1 LNRFIEQIKTFYAE
15 LDEVRRRMLVGGL
28 LAGILA
34 VGATTWWASQ
44 EVYVPLLSGSPVD
57 QVRRVAGALE
67 TGEVPYR
74 ISSDGGRLDVP
85 QQHMGKAWV
94 LAASVDVLPSISD
107 VAAMPKVLTPGQ
119 QDWAFNRAREGD
131 IARMINQIHSVAA
144 TRVTIVPRE
153 EGTYFGEERPA
164 SASVLIRTVTAA
176 SLTQQQ
182 IRGITNLVANSVD
195 GLESD
200 GVTLVDDKGTLLASG
215 AKQEDL
221 FGEGDAGKLLEY
233 KIGVEQRLASSVG
246 RALSPVLGNTTDFS
260 VTATVELDLISRET
274 VSLEINVDRQAV
286 MSEQVEESTQINT
299 ATGGVPGVNANLPER
314 GGAKGLERSAGKD
327 ESAESL
333 GSTFNYAYPTV
344 EQVSRS
350 SAGGVER
357 LSVAVQI
364 NQERIVSLVKSKNP
378 EASEE
383 EIQVEV
389 EVLQAQLEEAVK
401 TAVGFKEGRDQVEVS
416 FLPFSE
422 VALVEATGTS
432 VVSASEWMRYGIAAL
447 GLVLF
452 FAFVVRPVIAK
463 LPEAAKPKPSKKKL
477 AAVAAR
483 GGAGGVG
490 GDDDDE
496 LSDDE
501 DLASRLRNLVD
512 NYQAVTADDLNML
525 VEREAEAA
533 AQVIRLWTRHG

>member
-1 LNRFIEQIKTFYAE
+1 MNRFIEQIKTFYAE
-15 LDEVRRRMLVGGL
+15 LDASRRRMLVGGL
-28 LAGILA
+28 VAALLA
-34 VGATTWWASQ
+34 VGGTTWWASQ

-67 TGEVPYR
+67 TEEVPYR

-85 QQHMGKAWV
+85 EQFMGKAWV
-94 LAASVDVLPSISD
+94 LAASVDVLPSLSD
-107 VAAMPKVLTPGQ
+107 VADMPKVLTPGQ

-144 TRVTIVPRE
+144 TRVTVVPRE

-164 SASVLIRTVTAA
+164 SASVLIRTVTGAT
-176 SLTQQQ
+176 LTQQQ

-195 GLESD
+195 GLESE
-200 GVTLVDDKGTLLASG
+200 GVTLVDDRGTLLASG
-215 AKQEDL
+215 AKQKEL

-233 KIGVEQRLASSVG
+233 KTGVEQRLASSVG
-246 RALSPVLGNTTDFS
+246 RALAPVLGNTTDFS
-260 VTATVELDLISRET
+260 VTAAVELDLTSRET
-274 VSLEINVDRQAV
+274 VSREINVDRQAV
-286 MSEQVEESTQINT
+286 MSEQVEESTQVNT
-299 ATGGVPGVNANLPER
+299 ATGGVPGVDANLPER
-314 GGAKGLERSAGKD
+314 GGAQGLDRSSGKD

-333 GSTFNYAYPTV
+333 GSTFNYSYPTV

-364 NQERIVSLVKSKNP
+364 NQERLVALVKSKNL

-383 EIQVEV
+383 EIQAEV
-389 EVLQAQLEEAVK
+389 QALQSQLEQAVK

-422 VALVEATGTS
+422 VAMVESSGTP

-447 GLVLF
+447 GLALF

-477 AAVAAR
+477 AAAVAR
-483 GGAGGVG
+483 GGTGGVG
-490 GDDDDE
+490 GDDDE
-496 LSDDE
+496 LSEDE
-501 DLASRLRNLVD
+501 NLASRLRKLVD